1 MAALDGAAAIVTGAG
16 TGIGAAIAAALHGAG
31 AAVTLVGR
39 RAEPLARVAGQLGA
53 ERALVCPCDVA
64 DRNAVQAAVRDAA
77 QAHGPASILVN
88 NAGVNTNPR
97 SVAQVSLP
105 DWDLTVAV
113 DLSGVF
119 YGVRAVLPAMRAAG
133 AGTIVNIASTAGR
146 WGSSLA
152 GAAYSAAKH
161 GVVGLTQVINDE
173 ESRNGI
179 RCTVILPG
187 EVETPILD
195 RRPEPV
201 SAERRRAMLQPEDV
215 AAAALLAAT
224 LPGRA
229 CITELVIKPRVS
241 YA

>member
-1 MAALDGAAAIVTGAG
+1 MATLDGTVAIVTGAG
-16 TGIGAAIAAALHGAG
+16 TGIGAAVAIALHGAG
-31 AAVTLVGR
+31 AAVTLIGR
-39 RAEPLARVAGQLGA
+39 RPEPLAEVAGRLGDRVHA
-53 ERALVCPCDVA
+53 CACDVS
-64 DRNAVQAAVRDAA
+64 DYDAVQAAVEEAA
-77 QAHGPASILVN
+77 RAHGPATILVN
-88 NAGVNTNPR
+88 NAGINTNPR
-97 SVAQVSLP
+97 SVADVSLP

-119 YGVRAVLPAMRAAG
+119 YCVRAALPAMRAAG
-133 AGTIVNIASTAGR
+133 GGTIVNIASTAGR

-152 GAAYSAAKH
+152 GAAYSSAKH
-161 GVVGLTQVINDE
+161 GVVGLNSVINEE

-215 AAAALLAAT
+215 AAATLLAAT
-224 LPGRA
+224 LPDRA
-229 CITELVIKPRVS
+229 CITELVIKPRIS

>member
-1 MAALDGAAAIVTGAG
+1 MAALDGTAAIVTGAG
-16 TGIGAAIAAALHGAG
+16 TGIGAAVAVALHGAG
-31 AAVTLVGR
+31 AAVTLIGR
-39 RAEPLARVAGQLGA
+39 RPEPLAEVAGRLGDRVHA
-53 ERALVCPCDVA
+53 CACDVSNY
-64 DRNAVQAAVRDAA
+64 DAVQAAVEEAA
-77 QAHGPASILVN
+77 RAHGPATILVN
-88 NAGVNTNPR
+88 NAGINTNPR
-97 SVAQVSLP
+97 SVADVSLP

-119 YGVRAVLPAMRAAG
+119 YCVRAALPAMRAAG
-133 AGTIVNIASTAGR
+133 GGTIVNIGSTAGR

-152 GAAYSAAKH
+152 GAAYSSAKH
-161 GVVGLTQVINDE
+161 GVVGLNSVINEE

-215 AAAALLAAT
+215 AAATLLAAT
-224 LPGRA
+224 LPDRA
-229 CITELVIKPRVS
+229 CITELVIKPRIS

>member
-39 RAEPLARVAGQLGA
+39 RAEPLAQVAGQLGA
-53 ERALVCPCDVA
+53 ERVRVRPCDVA
-64 DRNAVQAAVRDAA
+64 DWDAVQAAVRDAE
-77 QAHGPASILVN
+77 QAHGPATILVN
-88 NAGVNTNPR
+88 NAGINTNPR

-105 DWDLTVAV
+105 DWDRTVAV

-119 YGVRAVLPAMRAAG
+119 YGVRAALPAMRAAG
-133 AGTIVNIASTAGR
+133 RGTIVNVASTAGR

-161 GVVGLTQVINDE
+161 GVLGLTQVINDE

-179 RCTVILPG
+179 RCTAILPG
-187 EVETPILD
+187 EVETPILEQ
-195 RRPEPV
+195 RPEPV

-215 AAAALLAAT
+215 AAAALLAAS

-229 CITELVIKPRVS
+229 CITELVIKPRVA
-241 YA
+241 YV

>member
-1 MAALDGAAAIVTGAG
+1 MAALDGTTAIVTGAG
-16 TGIGAAIAAALHGAG
+16 TGIGAAVAVALHGAG
-31 AAVTLVGR
+31 AAVTLIGR
-39 RAEPLARVAGQLGA
+39 RPEPLAEVAGRLGDRVHA
-53 ERALVCPCDVA
+53 CACDVS
-64 DRNAVQAAVRDAA
+64 DYDAVQAAVEEAA
-77 QAHGPASILVN
+77 RAHGPATILVN
-88 NAGVNTNPR
+88 NAGINTNPR
-97 SVAQVSLP
+97 SVADVSLP

-119 YGVRAVLPAMRAAG
+119 YCVRAALPAMRAAG
-133 AGTIVNIASTAGR
+133 GGTIVNIGSTAGR

-161 GVVGLTQVINDE
+161 GVVGLNSVINDE
-173 ESRNGI
+173 ESRHGI

-215 AAAALLAAT
+215 AAATLLAAT
-224 LPGRA
+224 LPDRA
-229 CITELVIKPRVS
+229 CITELVIKPRIS

>member
-31 AAVTLVGR
+31 AAVALVGR
-39 RAEPLARVAGQLGA
+39 RAEPLAQVAGRLGA

-64 DRNAVQAAVRDAA
+64 DWNAVQAAVRDAA

-88 NAGVNTNPR
+88 NAGINTNPR

-105 DWDLTVAV
+105 DWDRTVAV

-119 YGVRAVLPAMRAAG
+119 YGVRAALPAMRAAG
-133 AGTIVNIASTAGR
+133 AGTIVNVASTAGR

-179 RCTVILPG
+179 RCTAILPG

-195 RRPEPV
+195 QRPEPV

>member
-1 MAALDGAAAIVTGAG
+1 MAALDGTAAIVTGAG
-16 TGIGAAIAAALHGAG
+16 TGIGAAVAVALHGAG
-31 AAVTLVGR
+31 AAVTLIGR
-39 RAEPLARVAGQLGA
+39 RPEPLAEVAGRLGDRVHA
-53 ERALVCPCDVA
+53 CACDVS
-64 DRNAVQAAVRDAA
+64 DYDAVQAAVEEAA
-77 QAHGPASILVN
+77 RAHGPATILVN
-88 NAGVNTNPR
+88 NAGINTNPR
-97 SVAQVSLP
+97 SVADVSLP

-119 YGVRAVLPAMRAAG
+119 YCVRAALPAMRAAG
-133 AGTIVNIASTAGR
+133 GGTIVNIGSTAGR

-161 GVVGLTQVINDE
+161 GVVGLNSVINDE

-215 AAAALLAAT
+215 AAATLLAAT
-224 LPGRA
+224 LPDRA
-229 CITELVIKPRVS
+229 CITELVIKPRIS

>member
-1 MAALDGAAAIVTGAG
+1 MAALDGTTAIVTGAG
-16 TGIGAAIAAALHGAG
+16 TGIGAAVAVALHGAG
-31 AAVTLVGR
+31 AAVTLIGR
-39 RAEPLARVAGQLGA
+39 RPEPLAEVAGRLGDRVHA
-53 ERALVCPCDVA
+53 CACDVS
-64 DRNAVQAAVRDAA
+64 DYDAVQAAVAEAA
-77 QAHGPASILVN
+77 RVHGPATILVN
-88 NAGVNTNPR
+88 NAGINTNPR
-97 SVAQVSLP
+97 TVADVSLP

-119 YGVRAVLPAMRAAG
+119 YCVRAALPAMRAAG
-133 AGTIVNIASTAGR
+133 GGTIVNIGSTAGR

-161 GVVGLTQVINDE
+161 GVVGLNSVINDE

-215 AAAALLAAT
+215 AAATLLAAT
-224 LPGRA
+224 LPDRA
-229 CITELVIKPRVS
+229 CITELVIKPRIS

>member
-1 MAALDGAAAIVTGAG
+1 MAALDGTVAIVTGAG
-16 TGIGAAIAAALHGAG
+16 TGIGAAVAVALHGAG
-31 AAVTLVGR
+31 AAVTLIGR
-39 RAEPLARVAGQLGA
+39 RPEPLAEVAGRLGDRVHA
-53 ERALVCPCDVA
+53 CACDVS
-64 DRNAVQAAVRDAA
+64 DYDAVQAAVEDAA
-77 QAHGPASILVN
+77 RAHGPATILVN
-88 NAGVNTNPR
+88 NAGINTNPR
-97 SVAQVSLP
+97 SVADVSLP

-119 YGVRAVLPAMRAAG
+119 YCVRAALPAMRAAG
-133 AGTIVNIASTAGR
+133 GGTIVNIASTAGR

-152 GAAYSAAKH
+152 GAAYSSAKH
-161 GVVGLTQVINDE
+161 GVVGLNSVINEE

-215 AAAALLAAT
+215 AAATLLAAT
-224 LPGRA
+224 LPDRA
-229 CITELVIKPRVS
+229 CITELVIKPRIS

>member
-31 AAVTLVGR
+31 AAVTLIGR
-39 RAEPLARVAGQLGA
+39 RAEPLARVAGRLGA
-53 ERALVCPCDVA
+53 ERVLTRPCDVA
-64 DRNAVQAAVRDAA
+64 DWSAVQAAVRDAA
-77 QAHGPASILVN
+77 QAHGAASILVN
-88 NAGVNTNPR
+88 NAGINTNPR

-201 SAERRRAMLQPEDV
+201 SAERRQAMLQPEDV

>member
-31 AAVTLVGR
+31 AAVTLIGR
-39 RAEPLARVAGQLGA
+39 RAEPLAGVAGRLGA
-53 ERALVCPCDVA
+53 ERVLTRPCDVA
-64 DRNAVQAAVRDAA
+64 DWSAVQAAVRDAA

-133 AGTIVNIASTAGR
+133 AGAIVNIASTAGR

-201 SAERRRAMLQPEDV
+201 SAERRQAMLQPEDV
-215 AAAALLAAT
+215 AAAALLAVT

-229 CITELVIKPRVS
+229 CITEMVIKPRVS

>member
-1 MAALDGAAAIVTGAG
+1 VAALDGTAAVVTGAG
-16 TGIGAAIAAALHGAG
+16 TGIGAAIAVALHGAG
-31 AAVTLVGR
+31 AAVTLIGR
-39 RAEPLARVAGQLGA
+39 RPEPLAEITSRLGGDRVHA
-53 ERALVCPCDVA
+53 CPCDVS
-64 DRNAVQAAVRDAA
+64 DYDAVQAAVEEAA
-77 QAHGPASILVN
+77 RVHGPATILVN
-88 NAGVNTNPR
+88 NAGINTNPR
-97 SVAQVSLP
+97 TVADVSLP

-119 YGVRAVLPAMRAAG
+119 YCVRAALPAMRAAG
-133 AGTIVNIASTAGR
+133 GGTIVNIGSTAGR

-152 GAAYSAAKH
+152 GAAYSSAKH
-161 GVVGLTQVINDE
+161 GVVGLNSVINDE

-215 AAAALLAAT
+215 AAATLLAAT
-224 LPGRA
+224 LPDRA
-229 CITELVIKPRVS
+229 CITELVIKPRIS

>member
-1 MAALDGAAAIVTGAG
+1 MAALDGTTAIVTGAG
-16 TGIGAAIAAALHGAG
+16 TGIGAAVAVALHGAG
-31 AAVTLVGR
+31 AAVTLIGR
-39 RAEPLARVAGQLGA
+39 RPEPLAEVAGRLGDRVHA
-53 ERALVCPCDVA
+53 CPCDVS
-64 DRNAVQAAVRDAA
+64 DSDAVQAAVEEAA
-77 QAHGPASILVN
+77 RVHGPATILVN
-88 NAGVNTNPR
+88 NAGINTNPR
-97 SVAQVSLP
+97 SVADVSLP

-119 YGVRAVLPAMRAAG
+119 YCVRAALPAMRAAG
-133 AGTIVNIASTAGR
+133 GGTIVNIGSTAGR

-152 GAAYSAAKH
+152 GAAYSSAKH
-161 GVVGLTQVINDE
+161 GVVGLNSVINDE
-173 ESRNGI
+173 ESRHGI

-215 AAAALLAAT
+215 AAATLLAAT
-224 LPGRA
+224 LPDRA
-229 CITELVIKPRVS
+229 CITELVIKPRIS

>member
-1 MAALDGAAAIVTGAG
+1 MAALDGTTAIVTGAG
-16 TGIGAAIAAALHGAG
+16 TGIGAAVAVALHGAG
-31 AAVTLVGR
+31 AAVTLIGR
-39 RAEPLARVAGQLGA
+39 RPEPLAEVAGRLGDRVHA
-53 ERALVCPCDVA
+53 CACDVS
-64 DRNAVQAAVRDAA
+64 DYDAVQAAVEEAA
-77 QAHGPASILVN
+77 RAHGPATILVN
-88 NAGVNTNPR
+88 NAGINTNPR
-97 SVAQVSLP
+97 SVADVSLP

-119 YGVRAVLPAMRAAG
+119 YCVRAALPAMRAAG
-133 AGTIVNIASTAGR
+133 GGTIVNIASTAGR

-152 GAAYSAAKH
+152 GAAYSSAKH
-161 GVVGLTQVINDE
+161 GVVGLNSVINEE

-215 AAAALLAAT
+215 AAATLLAAT
-224 LPGRA
+224 LPDRA
-229 CITELVIKPRVS
+229 CITELVIKPRIS

>member
-39 RAEPLARVAGQLGA
+39 RAEPLARVAGRLGA
-53 ERALVCPCDVA
+53 ERVLACSCDVA

-88 NAGVNTNPR
+88 NAGINTNPR

-215 AAAALLAAT
+215 AAAALLAVT

>member
-1 MAALDGAAAIVTGAG
+1 MAALDGTTAIVTGAG
-16 TGIGAAIAAALHGAG
+16 TGIGAAVAVALHGAG
-31 AAVTLVGR
+31 AAVTLIGR
-39 RAEPLARVAGQLGA
+39 RPEPLAEVAGRLGDRVHA
-53 ERALVCPCDVA
+53 CACDVS
-64 DRNAVQAAVRDAA
+64 DSDAVQAAVAEAA
-77 QAHGPASILVN
+77 RAHGPATILVN
-88 NAGVNTNPR
+88 NAGINTNPR
-97 SVAQVSLP
+97 TVADVSLP

-119 YGVRAVLPAMRAAG
+119 YCVRAALPAMRAAG
-133 AGTIVNIASTAGR
+133 GGTIVNIGSTAGR

-161 GVVGLTQVINDE
+161 GVVGLNSVINDE

-215 AAAALLAAT
+215 AAATLLAAT
-224 LPGRA
+224 LPDRA
-229 CITELVIKPRVS
+229 CITELVIKPRIS

>member
-1 MAALDGAAAIVTGAG
+1 VAALDGTAAVVTGAG
-16 TGIGAAIAAALHGAG
+16 TGIGAAIAVALHGAG
-31 AAVTLVGR
+31 AAVTLIGR
-39 RAEPLARVAGQLGA
+39 RPEPLAEITSRLGGDRVHA
-53 ERALVCPCDVA
+53 CPCDVS
-64 DRNAVQAAVRDAA
+64 DYDAVQAAVEEAA
-77 QAHGPASILVN
+77 RAHGPATILVN
-88 NAGVNTNPR
+88 NAGINTNPR
-97 SVAQVSLP
+97 SVAGVSLP

-119 YGVRAVLPAMRAAG
+119 YCVRAALPAMRAAG
-133 AGTIVNIASTAGR
+133 GGTIVNIASTAGR

-152 GAAYSAAKH
+152 GAAYSSAKH
-161 GVVGLTQVINDE
+161 GVVGLNSVINEE

-201 SAERRRAMLQPEDV
+201 SAERRQAMLQPEDV
-215 AAAALLAAT
+215 AAATLLAVT
-224 LPGRA
+224 LPDRA

>member
-16 TGIGAAIAAALHGAG
+16 TGIGAAIAAALHEAG

-39 RAEPLARVAGQLGA
+39 RAEPLADVAGRLGA
-53 ERALVCPCDVA
+53 DRVRVRPCDVS
-64 DRNAVQAAVRDAA
+64 DRDAVQAAFRDAA
-77 QAHGPASILVN
+77 QAHGPATILVN
-88 NAGVNTNPR
+88 NAGINTNPR
-97 SVAQVSLP
+97 SVAEVSLP
-105 DWDLTVAV
+105 DWDRTVAV

-119 YGVRAVLPAMRAAG
+119 YCVRAALPAMRAAG
-133 AGTIVNIASTAGR
+133 GGTVVNVASTAGR

-161 GVVGLTQVINDE
+161 GVVGLTSVINDE
-173 ESRNGI
+173 ESRHGI
-179 RCTVILPG
+179 RCTAILPG
-187 EVETPILD
+187 EVETPILEQ
-195 RRPEPV
+195 RPEPV

-229 CITELVIKPRVS
+229 CITELVIKPRVA
-241 YA
+241 YT

>member
-1 MAALDGAAAIVTGAG
+1 MAALDGTTAIVTGAG
-16 TGIGAAIAAALHGAG
+16 TGIGAAVAVALHGAG
-31 AAVTLVGR
+31 AAVTLIGR
-39 RAEPLARVAGQLGA
+39 RPEPLAEVAGRLGDRVHA
-53 ERALVCPCDVA
+53 CACDVS
-64 DRNAVQAAVRDAA
+64 DSDAVQAAVAEAA
-77 QAHGPASILVN
+77 RVHGPATILVN
-88 NAGVNTNPR
+88 NAGINTNPR
-97 SVAQVSLP
+97 TVADVSLP

-119 YGVRAVLPAMRAAG
+119 YCVRAALPAMRAAG
-133 AGTIVNIASTAGR
+133 GGTIVNIGSTAGR

-161 GVVGLTQVINDE
+161 GVVGLNSVINDE

-215 AAAALLAAT
+215 AAATLLAAT
-224 LPGRA
+224 LPDRA
-229 CITELVIKPRVS
+229 CITELVIKPRIS

>member
-1 MAALDGAAAIVTGAG
+1 MAALDGTAAIVTGAG
-16 TGIGAAIAAALHGAG
+16 TGIGAAVAVALHGAG
-31 AAVTLVGR
+31 AAVTLIGR
-39 RAEPLARVAGQLGA
+39 RPEPLAEVAGRLGDRVHA
-53 ERALVCPCDVA
+53 CACDVS
-64 DRNAVQAAVRDAA
+64 DYDAVQAAVEEAA
-77 QAHGPASILVN
+77 RAHGPATILVN
-88 NAGVNTNPR
+88 NAGINTNPR
-97 SVAQVSLP
+97 SVADVSRP

-119 YGVRAVLPAMRAAG
+119 YCVRAALPAMRAAG
-133 AGTIVNIASTAGR
+133 GGTIVNIASTAGR

-152 GAAYSAAKH
+152 GAAYSSAKH
-161 GVVGLTQVINDE
+161 GVVGLNSVINEE

-215 AAAALLAAT
+215 AAATLLAAT
-224 LPGRA
+224 LPDRA
-229 CITELVIKPRVS
+229 CITELVIKPRIS

>member
-39 RAEPLARVAGQLGA
+39 RAEPLARVAGRLGA
-53 ERALVCPCDVA
+53 ERVLACPCDVA

-88 NAGVNTNPR
+88 NAGINTNPR

>member
-31 AAVTLVGR
+31 AAVTLIGR
-39 RAEPLARVAGQLGA
+39 RAEPLAEVADRLGA
-53 ERALVCPCDVA
+53 DRVHVRPCDVA
-64 DRNAVQAAVRDAA
+64 DRDAVQAAVRDAA
-77 QAHGPASILVN
+77 QAHGPATILVN
-88 NAGVNTNPR
+88 NAGINTNPR
-97 SVAQVSLP
+97 SVADVSLP
-105 DWDLTVAV
+105 DWDRTVAV

-119 YGVRAVLPAMRAAG
+119 YCVRAALPAMRAAG
-133 AGTIVNIASTAGR
+133 RGTVVNVASTAGR

-161 GVVGLTQVINDE
+161 GVIGLTSVINDE

-179 RCTVILPG
+179 RCTAILPG
-187 EVETPILD
+187 EVETPILEQ
-195 RRPEPV
+195 RPEPV

-224 LPGRA
+224 LPDRA
-229 CITELVIKPRVS
+229 CITELVIKPRVA
-241 YA
+241 YT

>member
-1 MAALDGAAAIVTGAG
+1 VAALDGTAAVVTGAG
-16 TGIGAAIAAALHGAG
+16 TGIGAAIAVALHGAG
-31 AAVTLVGR
+31 AAVTLIGR
-39 RAEPLARVAGQLGA
+39 RPEPLAEITSRLGGDRVHA
-53 ERALVCPCDVA
+53 CPCDVS
-64 DRNAVQAAVRDAA
+64 DSDAVQAAVEEAA
-77 QAHGPASILVN
+77 RVHGPATILVN
-88 NAGVNTNPR
+88 NAGINTNPR
-97 SVAQVSLP
+97 SVAGVSLP

-119 YGVRAVLPAMRAAG
+119 YCVRAALPAMRAAG
-133 AGTIVNIASTAGR
+133 GGTIVNIGSTAGR

-152 GAAYSAAKH
+152 GAAYSSAKH
-161 GVVGLTQVINDE
+161 GVVGLNSVINDE
-173 ESRNGI
+173 ESRHGI

-215 AAAALLAAT
+215 AAATLLAAT
-224 LPGRA
+224 LPDRA
-229 CITELVIKPRVS
+229 CITELVIKPRIS

>member
-1 MAALDGAAAIVTGAG
+1 MAALDGTAAIVTGAG
-16 TGIGAAIAAALHGAG
+16 TGIGAAVAVALHGAG
-31 AAVTLVGR
+31 AAVTLIGR
-39 RAEPLARVAGQLGA
+39 RPEPLAEVAGRLGDRVHA
-53 ERALVCPCDVA
+53 CACDVS
-64 DRNAVQAAVRDAA
+64 DYDAVQAAVEEAA
-77 QAHGPASILVN
+77 QAHGPATILVN
-88 NAGVNTNPR
+88 NAGINTNPR
-97 SVAQVSLP
+97 SVADVSLP

-119 YGVRAVLPAMRAAG
+119 YCVRAALPAMRAAG
-133 AGTIVNIASTAGR
+133 GGTIVNIASTAGR

-152 GAAYSAAKH
+152 GAAYSSAKH
-161 GVVGLTQVINDE
+161 GVVGLNSVINEE

-215 AAAALLAAT
+215 AAATLLAAT
-224 LPGRA
+224 LPDRA
-229 CITELVIKPRVS
+229 CITELVIKPRIS

>member
-1 MAALDGAAAIVTGAG
+1 MAALDGTTAIVTGAG
-16 TGIGAAIAAALHGAG
+16 TGIGAAVAVALHGAG
-31 AAVTLVGR
+31 AAVTLIGR
-39 RAEPLARVAGQLGA
+39 RPEPLAEVAGRLGDRVHA
-53 ERALVCPCDVA
+53 CACDVS
-64 DRNAVQAAVRDAA
+64 DYDAVQAAVEEAA
-77 QAHGPASILVN
+77 RAHGPATILVN
-88 NAGVNTNPR
+88 NAGINTNPR
-97 SVAQVSLP
+97 SVADVSLP

-119 YGVRAVLPAMRAAG
+119 YCVRAALPAMRAAG
-133 AGTIVNIASTAGR
+133 GGTIVNIGSTAGR

-161 GVVGLTQVINDE
+161 GVVGLNSVINDE

-215 AAAALLAAT
+215 AAATLLAAT
-224 LPGRA
+224 LPDRA
-229 CITELVIKPRVS
+229 CITELVIKPRIS

>member
-1 MAALDGAAAIVTGAG
+1 MAALDGTTAIVTGAG
-16 TGIGAAIAAALHGAG
+16 TGIGAAVAVALHGAG
-31 AAVTLVGR
+31 AAVTLIGR
-39 RAEPLARVAGQLGA
+39 RPEPLAEVAGRLGDRVHA
-53 ERALVCPCDVA
+53 CACDVS
-64 DRNAVQAAVRDAA
+64 DYDAVQAAVEEAA
-77 QAHGPASILVN
+77 RAHGPATILVN
-88 NAGVNTNPR
+88 NAGINTNPR
-97 SVAQVSLP
+97 TVADVSLP

-119 YGVRAVLPAMRAAG
+119 YCVRAALPAMRAAG
-133 AGTIVNIASTAGR
+133 GGTIVNIGSTAGR

-161 GVVGLTQVINDE
+161 GVVGLNSVINDE

-215 AAAALLAAT
+215 AAATLLAAT
-224 LPGRA
+224 LPDRA
-229 CITELVIKPRVS
+229 CITELVIKPRIS

>member
-1 MAALDGAAAIVTGAG
+1 MAALDGTAAIVTGAG
-16 TGIGAAIAAALHGAG
+16 TGIGAAVAVALHGAG
-31 AAVTLVGR
+31 AAVTLIGR
-39 RAEPLARVAGQLGA
+39 RPEPLAEVAGRLGDRVHA
-53 ERALVCPCDVA
+53 CACDVS
-64 DRNAVQAAVRDAA
+64 DYDAVQAAVEEAA
-77 QAHGPASILVN
+77 RAHGPATILVN
-88 NAGVNTNPR
+88 NAGINTNPR
-97 SVAQVSLP
+97 SVADVSLP

-119 YGVRAVLPAMRAAG
+119 YCVRAALPAMRAAG
-133 AGTIVNIASTAGR
+133 GGTIVNIASTAGR

-152 GAAYSAAKH
+152 GAAYSSAKH
-161 GVVGLTQVINDE
+161 GVVGLNSVINEE

-215 AAAALLAAT
+215 AAATLLAAT
-224 LPGRA
+224 LPDRA
-229 CITELVIKPRVS
+229 CITELVIKPRIS

>member
-1 MAALDGAAAIVTGAG
+1 MAALDGTVAIVTGAG
-16 TGIGAAIAAALHGAG
+16 TGIGAAVAVALHGAG
-31 AAVTLVGR
+31 AAVTLIGR
-39 RAEPLARVAGQLGA
+39 RPEPLAEVAGRLGDRVHA
-53 ERALVCPCDVA
+53 CACDVS
-64 DRNAVQAAVRDAA
+64 DYDAVQAAVEEAA
-77 QAHGPASILVN
+77 RAHGPATILVN
-88 NAGVNTNPR
+88 NAGINTNPR
-97 SVAQVSLP
+97 SVADVSLP

-119 YGVRAVLPAMRAAG
+119 YCVRAALPAMRAAG
-133 AGTIVNIASTAGR
+133 GGTIVNIASTAGR

-152 GAAYSAAKH
+152 GAAYSSAKH
-161 GVVGLTQVINDE
+161 GVVGLNSVINEE

-215 AAAALLAAT
+215 AAATLLAAT
-224 LPGRA
+224 LPDRA
-229 CITELVIKPRVS
+229 CITELVIKPRIS